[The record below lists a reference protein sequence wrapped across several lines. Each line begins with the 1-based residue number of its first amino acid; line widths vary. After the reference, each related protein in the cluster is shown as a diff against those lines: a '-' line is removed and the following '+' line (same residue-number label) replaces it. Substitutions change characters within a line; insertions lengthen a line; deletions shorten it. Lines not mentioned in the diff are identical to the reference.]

1 MSKCIPI
8 NHPNLIPSWGCHE
21 CKTMNGNN
29 REQCKNCGHTCCYL
43 PDNGTKKVP
52 TQVDGGIAILTVPVN
67 PEKSKL
73 N

>member
-1 MSKCIPI
+1 M
-8 NHPNLIPSWGCHE
+8 PSWGCCQ

-29 REQCKNCGHTCCYL
+29 RDVCKYCNHACCYVSESK
-43 PDNGTKKVP
+43 TKQVP
-52 TQVDGGIAILTVPVN
+52 TQVEGGIAILTVPIN